1 MKRLLITLVLGA
13 LIAHLTPVVAQSSGE
28 WQSTSTLPASGSA
41 YSSQVTAVGATTV
54 QGQATTAGSSPL
66 RVGRGPRKDN
76 DFPDIKEGG
85 VGDEGSPVGDAV
97 LPLLL
102 MAAAGGVAVAVRRRR
117 STRVA
122 GE

>member
-66 RVGRGPRKDN
+66 RVGRGPRKDD
-76 DFPDIKEGG
+76 DFNETSTAG
-85 VGDEGSPVGDAV
+85 VGDGGSPVGSPLV
-97 LPLLL
+97 LLSFAL
-102 MAAAGGVAVAVRRRR
+102 AAAAVIRYRQVNPTR
-117 STRVA
+117 S
-122 GE
+122 

>member
-1 MKRLLITLVLGA
+1 MKRLVIIFLFGALGA
-13 LIAHLTPVVAQSSGE
+13 CLIPAAAQSAD
-28 WQSTSTLPASGSA
+28 WQSTSSLPGSGSA

-54 QGQATTAGSSPL
+54 ESQATTTGSYAPAKAP
-66 RVGRGPRKDN
+66 GGPRRSFGENQDGGEKN
-76 DFPDIKEGG
+76 PD
-85 VGDEGSPVGDAV
+85 SPVGDAV

>member
-1 MKRLLITLVLGA
+1 MKRLVIILLFGALGA
-13 LIAHLTPVVAQSSGE
+13 CLIPAAAQSAD